1 MGSVRATACDRTR
14 DTVTPAGVAAY
25 RRGMARPAIV
35 ALAYAVAA
43 TYGSWVTVRHDL
55 PSEPFGREVVPLPAR
70 RAVALGL
77 GGGTAIPAAMAA
89 LVVPAALRADRDGRW
104 ARVCVG
110 VGSTS
115 VVGTL
120 VEAATWG
127 RRAPGPDV
135 AVSVVLNL
143 AASALLVAH
152 GLGHRPRPVRPGT
165 ARRGA

>member
-1 MGSVRATACDRTR
+1 MRRSAV
-14 DTVTPAGVAAY
+14 VA
-25 RRGMARPAIV
+25 V
-35 ALAYAVAA
+35 AYAAAA

-55 PSEPFGREVVPLPAR
+55 PSEPFGRDVLPIPAR

-77 GGGTAIPAAMAA
+77 GGGTAIPAVMAA
-89 LVVPAALRADRDGRW
+89 LVVPAALRADRDTRW
-104 ARVCVG
+104 ARACVG

-127 RRAPGPDV
+127 RRAPGLDV
-135 AVSVVLNL
+135 AASVVLNL

-152 GLGHRPRPVRPGT
+152 GRGHLPDPAP
-165 ARRGA
+165 ARHGA